1 MFRTWLATLL
11 KEADVDES
19 VPSWESL
26 LPGNAV
32 TDEKTPSWESLLP
45 GSRPAPVATKAP
57 AAPRAPQ
64 APAAPRAPQDL
75 TPYEGM
81 SASDVAASAKEHALE
96 NLKEEAA
103 SLGHAVM
110 HPIETGKNLLGVG
123 KGFYSKVAGSLG
135 GERDPHAEALADA
148 VMEHYGQ
155 YGSIAGIKKAIATK
169 PVSTL
174 MDLSLPLTLGAGAA
188 PAGSRAASVLGKL
201 ATVTDPVQAS
211 IATAKL
217 AGKPVGAV
225 VRQLQGATTGVP
237 ASLMKVASVA
247 GSTTDP
253 AAREAFLTHLRGNA
267 NAVDLA
273 STAETALKD
282 LRNQKSQEFFQTRQ
296 GIAANQTPLPF
307 APIDQAIA
315 DARKNLTIGGQRY
328 GFDPAHVVLDAVE
341 QNVNR
346 LRAQPAALHTME
358 NFDTLKRS
366 IWDRVDQTGN
376 DAAEKALKGV
386 YNGVKQAII
395 EGHPLGKQY
404 ADLMEKYQY
413 GLKELNDIKK
423 STGLLGNA
431 GASSQVAKM
440 LRNYKIGNNRIFDQ
454 LTSVPSG
461 KNLPYMLAGAALNP
475 WFPGGIRGIAQAL
488 GPLGGFLH
496 PVGLPIGAAN
506 VIAASPHAMGLV
518 NYATGAA
525 GRYASSTPARVAT
538 AGLERLGEE
547 PTQEAAP
554 SDVDR
559 VLRAIKAKESGG
571 SYTARNPD
579 PRSTASGAYQFIDS
593 TWQDVTHRHGIGTE
607 YRHAWQAPPH
617 VQDAVA
623 RKHAE
628 DILAQTGGDLSKIP
642 TAWYTGNPEGR
653 MSPEALARNRGQTA
667 EEYNR
672 SLLRFSADG
681 GRIERAR
688 GGRTGIDHGQRA
700 DALIRAAERARKQ
713 EEQVTKPLLNLPDE
727 TITRA
732 LSVANRSI

>member
-1 MFRTWLATLL
+1 
-11 KEADVDES
+11 
-19 VPSWESL
+19 
-26 LPGNAV
+26 
-32 TDEKTPSWESLLP
+32 
-45 GSRPAPVATKAP
+45 
-57 AAPRAPQ
+57 
-64 APAAPRAPQDL
+64 
-75 TPYEGM
+75 M
-81 SASDVAASAKEHALE
+81 SASDVAASAKEHAWE

-103 SLGHAVM
+103 GLGHAVM

-169 PVSTL
+169 PISTL
-174 MDLSLPLTLGAGAA
+174 MDVSLPLTLGAGAA
-188 PAGSRAASVLGKL
+188 PAGGRTASVLSKL
-201 ATVTDPVQAS
+201 ATITDPVQAS
-211 IATAKL
+211 IAAAKV
-217 AGKPVGAV
+217 AAKPAAAV
-225 VRQLQGATTGVP
+225 VRQVQGATTGVP
-237 ASLMKVASVA
+237 ASLMKIAATA

-273 STAETALKD
+273 STAEAALKD

-296 GIAANQTPLPF
+296 GMAANQSPLPF
-307 APIDQAIA
+307 DPIDRAIA
-315 DARKNLTIGGQRY
+315 DARQNLTIGGQRY
-328 GFDPAHVVLDAVE
+328 GFSPAHNVLDAVE
-341 QNVNR
+341 QDVNR
-346 LRAQPAALHTME
+346 LRAQPPSLHTME

-376 DAAEKALKGV
+376 SATESALKGV
-386 YNGVKQAII
+386 YNGVKQAIVD
-395 EGHPLGKQY
+395 GHPLGKQY

-440 LRNYKIGNNRIFDQ
+440 LRNYKIGNDRIFDQ

-475 WFPGGIRGIAQAL
+475 WFPGGIRGVAQAL

-506 VIAASPHAMGLV
+506 VVAASPRAMGMA
-518 NYATGAA
+518 NYAAGVA
-525 GRYASSTPARVAT
+525 GRQLTSTPARLAT
-538 AGLERLGEE
+538 AGIERLGEE
-547 PTQEAAP
+547 PPAEPAQPAP
-554 SDVDR
+554 SRIADAIYAQESGSGRNARTSVDGAQGGMQITPGTFAKWAQAGER
-559 VLRAIKAKESGG
+559 IDRPEDNLRVGRRIIDAYSERYGGDPARVAVAYFSGPGNVSPPGYPTPWLQDRSDGMGKRTSSYVQDVLRRMQG
-571 SYTARNPD
+571 
-579 PRSTASGAYQFIDS
+579 
-593 TWQDVTHRHGIGTE
+593 
-607 YRHAWQAPPH
+607 HA
-617 VQDAVA
+617 
-623 RKHAE
+623 
-628 DILAQTGGDLSKIP
+628 G
-642 TAWYTGNPEGR
+642 
-653 MSPEALARNRGQTA
+653 
-667 EEYNR
+667 
-672 SLLRFSADG
+672 G
-681 GRIERAR
+681 GRIERAS
-688 GGRTGIDHGQRA
+688 GGRIGVDHGQRA

-727 TITRA
+727 AITKA